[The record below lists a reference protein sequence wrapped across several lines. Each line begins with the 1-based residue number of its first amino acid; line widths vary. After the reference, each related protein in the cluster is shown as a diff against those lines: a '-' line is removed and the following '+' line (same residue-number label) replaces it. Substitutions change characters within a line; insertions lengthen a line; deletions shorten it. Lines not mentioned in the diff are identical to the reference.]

1 MSSAM
6 MVVKAWLCRELGVVE
21 GLGTF
26 HRVAE
31 QLEAGIARIAVK
43 VP

>member
-6 MVVKAWLCRELGVVE
+6 MVVKVCRELGVVE

-43 VP
+43 VR